1 MKARGVL
8 IMTESDAEMIKSKH
22 WMISRGIT
30 YKTFYLPVDFNVR
43 KPVIM
48 AEMTLIDKLL
58 FRATFGKLKTEG
70 ITAYM

>member
-8 IMTESDAEMIKSKH
+8 IMTETDAEMIKSKH

-30 YKTFYLPVDFNVR
+30 YKTFYLPVDIDAR
-43 KPVIM
+43 RPIIM

-58 FRATFGKLKTEG
+58 FRATFGRLKQEKV
-70 ITAYM
+70 IAYM